1 MVTNTIKVSQKMKK
15 SQSNIEKNIIEHK
28 ILKICYKHLNQYLKY
43 QFFEES
49 IKNLGLIIGFFKQT
63 CFVIFLGRCK
73 KFQLGWLFL
82 RKYKKVWW
90 PRLGFLGQYKKFLVK
105 NLGFGVLGFF
115 QRDLGGRFSRR
126 NIRNLGCIKGRKKF
140 GQVKNLGG
148 SGFRVQVT
156 PFITTSQN

>member
-1 MVTNTIKVSQKMKK
+1 MVMNTIKVSQKMKK
-15 SQSNIEKNIIEHK
+15 SQLNIEKNIIEHK
-28 ILKICYKHLNQYLKY
+28 KLKICYKHLNQYLKY

-63 CFVIFLGRCK
+63 CFVVFLGRCK

-82 RKYKKVWW
+82 RK
-90 PRLGFLGQYKKFLVK
+90 YKKFLVK

-148 SGFRVQVT
+148 SGFRDQVT